1 MILAAAPVAPLSWH
15 SLLIFLLQ
23 VSGLLLFALCLGRQA
38 VRLGM
43 PALVG
48 ELISG
53 LLLGPSVF
61 GLLVSDLAGWLMPA
75 IPDQTHLID
84 AVSQLGVVLLVG
96 ISGTQL
102 DVSMIRRRSIT
113 AARVSLL
120 SLAIPLGLGV
130 VTAYLLPAS
139 IYPGGVDRPVFALFL
154 GVAMPSPP
162 FGDSKDF
169 RRHEP
174 AVSRR
179 SPTHLV
185 AAMVDDTMGWLLLSI
200 VSAMATIG
208 VNLGVMALNVLYLGG
223 VIIAAATVGRPL
235 VRIALRAAATS
246 TEDGPI
252 ITTAVIIILL
262 GASMTQALKLEPV
275 FGAFLAGIV
284 ISSSHAASLE
294 KLAPL
299 RALVMSVLAPL
310 FLASAGLRIDLTALA
325 APTVL
330 MSAIAVL
337 LVAIIGKFTGAYLG
351 ARLSR
356 LNHWEGIALSAG
368 MNARGVV
375 QIVVAAVGLRLAIL
389 NTATYMM
396 IVLVAIT
403 ISLMA
408 GPVLRCAMAHVTENP
423 EERRRKTTQS
433 PAR

>member
-1 MILAAAPVAPLSWH
+1 VIAKIFADMNLLYRDVA
-15 SLLIFLLQ
+15 
-23 VSGLLLFALCLGRQA
+23 
-38 VRLGM
+38 RL
-43 PALVG
+43 
-48 ELISG
+48 
-53 LLLGPSVF
+53 
-61 GLLVSDLAGWLMPA
+61 
-75 IPDQTHLID
+75 T
-84 AVSQLGVVLLVG
+84 
-96 ISGTQL
+96 
-102 DVSMIRRRSIT
+102 
-113 AARVSLL
+113 
-120 SLAIPLGLGV
+120 
-130 VTAYLLPAS
+130 
-139 IYPGGVDRPVFALFL
+139 
-154 GVAMPSPP
+154 
-162 FGDSKDF
+162 
-169 RRHEP
+169 
-174 AVSRR
+174 
-179 SPTHLV
+179 LV

-208 VNLGVMALNVLYLGG
+208 VNLGVMSLNVLYLGG